1 MNWKSEL
8 QLCDIGEGQRLEA
21 VCRLCGHTHYVD
33 TAAFLAREE
42 LQFLYL
48 DEVERMTACNARG
61 CRGSVRLTLVYA
73 GETEGF
79 AGGLA

>member
-8 QLCDIGEGQRLEA
+8 QLRDIDPGQQLEA

-33 TAAFLAREE
+33 PEQFLQHEE

-48 DEVERMTACNARG
+48 DEVEKMTVCRARG
-61 CRGSVRLTLVYA
+61 CRGTVRLALTHA

>member
-1 MNWKSEL
+1 MNWKTDL
-8 QLCDIGEGQRLEA
+8 QLRDMGAGQRLEA
-21 VCRLCGHTHYVD
+21 VCQVCGHTHYVD
-33 TAAFLAREE
+33 PEQLLAHEE

-48 DEVERMTACNARG
+48 DEVEKMTVCRARG
-61 CRGSVRLTLVYA
+61 CRGSVRLALTYT